1 MIVRVYGRNE
11 IINIDAVAEY
21 GKFGRLEGNSLNV
34 RLCIGEESE
43 KAILIAFKEEL
54 IILFETLRDFF

>member
-1 MIVRVYGRNE
+1 MMVRVYGSKE
-11 IINIDAVAEY
+11 IINIDAVAENS
-21 GKFGRLEGNSLNV
+21 KLGRLERDSLNV

-43 KAILIAFKEEL
+43 KAIFIAFKEEL